1 MVSAME
7 KRVPTGEEELALVR
21 AERDELLAIF
31 QNAYDEIFV
40 TDGQGKT
47 LWVNKACERLYGMK
61 AENIIGRNVKDLEK
75 EGVFSPSM
83 TAVIQKDRQRI
94 TRTQATKRGRI
105 IEVTGNPVFDDQGN
119 ISRIVYVSRD
129 ITELSNLRKRLQE
142 AEILMDNY
150 RTELVEL
157 QKERIKSD
165 TVVTCS
171 SLMEEILGLAERLAQ
186 VNSTVLITG
195 ESGVGKSVIAS
206 FIHKHSP
213 RQKGPFVTINCGAI
227 PENLMESELFG
238 YEAGAFTGAR
248 KEGKKG
254 LLELAHNGTIFLD
267 EVGELPLNLQVKLLQ
282 VIQEKSMMRV
292 GGQQVINVDIR
303 IIAATN
309 KNLEEMVKKGAF
321 REDLFY
327 RLNVVPIRIPPL
339 RERREDVALLLGH
352 FLGKYDERYELNKRL
367 SPEAMEIL
375 MEYPWPGNVRELEN
389 LVERLVVTTDG
400 TVIYPHHL
408 PDYVRGVQEL
418 TREKVLVKQLCTLKE
433 GIEALERQLL
443 KRAYEKFPNTYK
455 VAELLGVNQSTVVR
469 KLKKY
474 LK

>member
-1 MVSAME
+1 MVLHE
-7 KRVPTGEEELALVR
+7 QNLQQPEDELASVR

-31 QNAYDEIFV
+31 HSSYDEIFV
-40 TDGQGKT
+40 TDGCGKT
-47 LWVNKACERLYGMK
+47 LWVNKACERLYGLK
-61 AENIIGRNVKDLEK
+61 AEDIIGKNVKALEK
-75 EGVFSPSM
+75 EGLFSPSM
-83 TAVIQKDRQRI
+83 TAVIQRDRQRI

-105 IEVTGNPVFDDQGN
+105 IEVTGNPVFDEKGDIN
-119 ISRIVYVSRD
+119 RIVYISRD

-142 AEILMDNY
+142 TEMLMDSY
-150 RTELVEL
+150 RTELVGL
-157 QKERIKSD
+157 QKERVKSD

-171 SLMEEILGLAERLAQ
+171 DLMEEILALAEKLAQ

-213 RQKGPFVTINCGAI
+213 RQKGAFITINCGAI
-227 PENLMESELFG
+227 PENLIESELFG

-254 LLELAHNGTIFLD
+254 LLELAHCGTIFLD

-282 VIQEKSMMRV
+282 VIQEKSLMRV
-292 GGQQVINVDIR
+292 GGQQLINVDIR

-309 KNLEEMVKKGAF
+309 RNLDEMVKRGAF

-327 RLNVVPIRIPPL
+327 RLNVVPVRIPPL
-339 RERREDVALLLGH
+339 RERGEDVALLLGH
-352 FLGKYDERYELNKRL
+352 FLAKYAEKYELSKRI

-375 MEYPWPGNVRELEN
+375 MEYGWPGNVRELEN
-389 LVERLVVTTDG
+389 IVERLVVTTDG
-400 TVIYPHHL
+400 AVIYPQHL
-408 PDYVRGVQEL
+408 PDYVRG
-418 TREKVLVKQLCTLKE
+418 TRVPGNEAVIVKQICTMQE
-433 GIEALERQLL
+433 GIQSLERQLL
-443 KRAYEKFPNTYK
+443 KKAYDKFPNTYK

-469 KLKKY
+469 KRKKY
-474 LK
+474 LL

>member
-1 MVSAME
+1 M
-7 KRVPTGEEELALVR
+7 
-21 AERDELLAIF
+21 
-31 QNAYDEIFV
+31 
-40 TDGQGKT
+40 
-47 LWVNKACERLYGMK
+47 
-61 AENIIGRNVKDLEK
+61 
-75 EGVFSPSM
+75 
-83 TAVIQKDRQRI
+83 
-94 TRTQATKRGRI
+94 
-105 IEVTGNPVFDDQGN
+105 
-119 ISRIVYVSRD
+119 
-129 ITELSNLRKRLQE
+129 RKRLQE

-171 SLMEEILGLAERLAQ
+171 DLMEEILDLAERLAQ

-238 YEAGAFTGAR
+238 YESGAFTGAK

-254 LLELAHNGTIFLD
+254 LLEIAHSG
-267 EVGELPLNLQVKLLQ
+267 
-282 VIQEKSMMRV
+282 SMLRV

-309 KNLEEMVKKGAF
+309 KNLEEMVKKGTF

-327 RLNVVPIRIPPL
+327 RLNVVPMRIPPL
-339 RERREDVALLLGH
+339 RERREDVVLLLGH
-352 FLGKYDERYELNKRL
+352 FLGKYDERYDLNKRM
-367 SPEAMEIL
+367 SPETMEIL

-389 LVERLVVTTDG
+389 LVERMVVTTDG
-400 TVIYPHHL
+400 TVIYPQNL
-408 PDYVRGVQEL
+408 PDYIRGVQEL

-433 GIEALERQLL
+433 GTEALERQLL
-443 KRAYEKFPNTYK
+443 KRAYYKYANTYK

-474 LK
+474 SK